1 MAKGVIDY
9 STCALRKVFKEEWN
23 YLYPSTPWQNDGT
36 SVSQLLHEEKVQ
48 LRARNSRLY
57 DPAFSSG
64 YHQAVR
70 DQLSYGDVEEWDVTA
85 LVFALCHSQALR
97 GIRCGSRWR
106 LVNDAI
112 HDIKEVRNTVL
123 SHASKA
129 SISRRKF
136 KRNFDIVVQAVENL
150 LTSSDPLVEKL
161 KKLRNET
168 EFVTEDLER
177 YKEMLQQDH
186 DGLLVLEKHLE
197 CIS

>member
-1 MAKGVIDY
+1 MCTVYNNAELRYFRLAKGVIDY

-23 YLYPSTPWQNDGT
+23 YLYPCTPWQNDGT
-36 SVSQLLHEEKVQ
+36 SVSQLLDEEKVQ
-48 LRARNSRLY
+48 VRARNSRLY

-70 DQLSYGDVEEWDVTA
+70 DQLSHGDVEEWDVTA
-85 LVFALCHSQALR
+85 LVFALCHSQALH

-123 SHASKA
+123 SHAPKA

-136 KRNFDIVVQAVENL
+136 RRNFDIVVQAVEHL

-161 KKLRNET
+161 KKLRSADRIRNGRSREVST
-168 EFVTEDLER
+168 
-177 YKEMLQQDH
+177 
-186 DGLLVLEKHLE
+186 
-197 CIS
+197 CA